1 MSGERHLDVVRH
13 VAHGRWDAL
22 RAMRPD
28 GGGEDFA
35 LYAARHHVA
44 HYVLARGGPA
54 LPPAW
59 LGPLRAEVARRGER
73 EARVPAV
80 MAEAVGALKGAGV
93 GCLVLK
99 GLPFAERY
107 YGGAALRR
115 TLDVDLLVREADAD
129 PALRALLALGWRAP
143 PRRLVRTPDG
153 PAIRRHRLRTEHALP
168 LARGDVPVD
177 LHWRLRTAPAYRIRE
192 DDVWAGARRVR
203 AAGVDCDVPSD
214 EYALVLL
221 LLSIAHDLG
230 RCRCRLKHLLDAR
243 QLVRAADLDWPR
255 FLAKRAEE
263 NVLGIAVNAL
273 GIVLDVLDCRDEA
286 PRLAEALRPHAPLR
300 VPADAVALLQRAPGG
315 VENAFWFAR
324 VYPIAWGRDAL
335 WWIDRNLS
343 HPGRLPISLYRGL
356 RFGVRSIRHLVA
368 GPRG

>member
-13 VAHGRWDAL
+13 VAHGRWDGLCGSPQGDAD
-22 RAMRPD
+22 A
-28 GGGEDFA
+28 FA
-35 LYAARHHVA
+35 VYAARHHVA
-44 HYVLARGGPA
+44 HYVLARAGPA

-59 LGPLRAEVARRGER
+59 IGPLEAEVARRGER

-80 MAEAVGALKGAGV
+80 MAEAVGALAAAGV
-93 GCLVLK
+93 PCLVLK

-107 YGGAALRR
+107 YGGASFRR

-129 PALRALLALGWRAP
+129 RAARALVALGCRAP
-143 PRRLVRTPDG
+143 PRRLVRGRDG
-153 PAIRRHRLRTEHALP
+153 LAVRRHRLRTEHALS

-192 DDVWAGARRVR
+192 DDVWAGARRMRVG
-203 AAGVDCDVPSD
+203 GVDCDVPSD

-243 QLVRAADLDWPR
+243 QLVLAADLDWPR
-255 FLAKRAEE
+255 FLAKRADE
-263 NVLGIAVNAL
+263 NVLAIAVNVL
-273 GIVLDVLDCRDEA
+273 GIVLDVLGCRDEA

-300 VPADAVALLQRAPGG
+300 APADPVALVHRPPGG
-315 VENAFWFAR
+315 IENALWFAR
-324 VYPIAWGRDAL
+324 VYPFALARDAAF
-335 WWIDRNLS
+335 WIDRNLS
-343 HPGRLPISLYRGL
+343 HPGRLPLSLYRGL
-356 RFGVRSIRHLVA
+356 RFGVRSIRHLVGA